1 MEWITKQ
8 NNGYAK
14 KTDDVT
20 ISAIKDGKEISVI
33 FRNEVDK
40 KITRTGY
47 IVIGIDTEHDRIY
60 FRESVEHEGYLISR
74 RSHSKARKVNG
85 RTRLVN
91 RALTEVLKGY
101 KTDYKLNLDYQR
113 QMAYI
118 SLERQN
124 NELD

>member
-8 NNGYAK
+8 HNGYAK
-14 KTDDVT
+14 KNDDVT
-20 ISAIKDGKEISVI
+20 ISTTKDGKISII
-33 FRNEVDK
+33 FRNEVEK

-47 IVIGIDTEHDRIY
+47 IAIGIDTEHDRIY
-60 FRESVEHEGYLISR
+60 FRESVAHEGYLISR
-74 RSHSKARKVNG
+74 HSHSKARKVSG

-91 RALTEVLKGY
+91 RALTEALKGY

-118 SLERQN
+118 ELER
-124 NELD
+124 

>member
-8 NNGYAK
+8 HNGYAK

-20 ISAIKDGKEISVI
+20 ISTIKDGEISII

-47 IVIGIDTEHDRIY
+47 MVIGIDTEHDRIY
-60 FRESVEHEGYLISR
+60 FRESDEHEGYLISR
-74 RSHSKARKVNG
+74 HSHSKARKVNG

-91 RALTEVLKGY
+91 RALTEALKGY

-118 SLERQN
+118 KLER
-124 NELD
+124 

>member
-8 NNGYAK
+8 HNGHAK

-20 ISAIKDGKEISVI
+20 ISTIKDGEISII

-47 IVIGIDTEHDRIY
+47 MVIGIDTEHDRIY

-91 RALTEVLKGY
+91 RTLTEALKGY
-101 KTDYKLNLDYQR
+101 KTDYRLNLDYRR

-118 SLERQN
+118 ELERQN
-124 NELD
+124 DE

>member
-8 NNGYAK
+8 RNEYAK

-20 ISAIKDGKEISVI
+20 ISTIKDGEISII
-33 FRNEVDK
+33 FRNGVDK

-60 FRESVEHEGYLISR
+60 FRESLEHEGYLISR

-91 RALTEVLKGY
+91 RALTEALKGY
-101 KTDYKLNLDYQR
+101 KTDYRLNLDYLR
-113 QMAYI
+113 QVAYI
-118 SLERQN
+118 QLERQN